1 MQNCIDINTIWMY
14 YTVTKQRKMKERS
27 KEGGERFT
35 GMKARFHVAV
45 AGRARDGGDASPNCT
60 FPIPVNGG

>member
-1 MQNCIDINTIWMY
+1 MY